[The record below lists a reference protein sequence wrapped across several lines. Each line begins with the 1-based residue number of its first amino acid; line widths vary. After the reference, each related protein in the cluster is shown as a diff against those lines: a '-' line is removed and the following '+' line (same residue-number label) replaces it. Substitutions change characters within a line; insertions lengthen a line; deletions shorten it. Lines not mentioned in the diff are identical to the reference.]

1 MEIKQ
6 AYKRKD
12 GTYVVD
18 DYHVCPKSVD
28 PYGKYDI
35 AEVEAYIIDHPEAL
49 IPEPVPP
56 EPTEEELAARRVAEI
71 IAELDRLDR
80 ATVRPL
86 RAKETSRLTAIEAQ
100 AIALRLE
107 LQSLTPVEA
116 SE

>member
-18 DYHVCPKSVD
+18 DYHVCLKSVD

-80 ATVRPL
+80 ASIRPI
-86 RAKETSRLTAIEAQ
+86 RAGEADRLTEIEAQ
-100 AIALRLE
+100 VVALREE
-107 LQSLTPVEA
+107 LNTLA
-116 SE
+116 